1 MPKRTYN
8 ITTEYN
14 SEYLFDIVADVES
27 YPEFLPWV
35 VASRIL
41 EREGDVIIAE
51 LMVKYKLFRSSY
63 ISRVKLVPKQE
74 IIVELVDGP
83 FKYLNNYWKF
93 TGNNVEFRLDFEFK
107 SSLFND
113 LISSEFERYARKMMD
128 AFNMRA
134 IDPWVYQNNCVS

>member
-1 MPKRTYN
+1 VPKKIYN
-8 ITTEYN
+8 ITTKYN
-14 SEYLFDIVADVES
+14 SEHLFDIVADVES

-51 LMVKYKLFRSSY
+51 LKVKYKLFRSSY
-63 ISRVKLVPKQE
+63 VSRVKLIPKQE

-83 FKYLNNYWKF
+83 FTHLNNYWKF
-93 TGNNVEFRLDFEFK
+93 KGNNVEFRLDFEFK

-113 LISSEFERYARKMMD
+113 LISSEFEHYASKMMD
-128 AFNMRA
+128 AFNKRA
-134 IDPWVYQNNCVS
+134 VALNPS